1 ESASAYRWIIL
12 AIGILAYATSQGAR
26 QNYTGIQ
33 KFIADD
39 FHLNKADLGVLG
51 SVFFYAYALFQMPW
65 GVAADKFGSR
75 SVTTIGI
82 LLTAVTMTGFATS
95 QSKEA
100 LLFWRGAGGVAGA
113 AAWVALTGGIARWF
127 PAHERR
133 MRQA

>member
-82 LLTAVTMTGFATS
+82 LLTGVTMAGFATRETE
-95 QSKEA
+95 QA
-100 LLFWRGAGGVAGA
+100 FLFWGAAGGVGRAQARGGA
-113 AAWVALTGGIARWF
+113 
-127 PAHERR
+127 
-133 MRQA
+133 